1 MRQYPEGVPIR
12 VRVQGDGSPVA
23 FVWAGETHR
32 IETIEAVREPRLDWW
47 AAGGEVHR
55 LYYLVV
61 THRGVVC
68 EIYRDVA
75 ADEWFVGR
83 RLD

>member
-1 MRQYPEGVPIR
+1 MRQYPDGIPIR
-12 VRVQGDGSPVA
+12 VRVNADGHPHA

-32 IETIEAVREPRLDWW
+32 IDSIEEIREPRLDWW
-47 AAGGEVHR
+47 VPDGEIHR
-55 LYYLVV
+55 RYYLVV

-68 EIYRDVA
+68 EIYEDVA
-75 ADEWFVGR
+75 GARWFVGR